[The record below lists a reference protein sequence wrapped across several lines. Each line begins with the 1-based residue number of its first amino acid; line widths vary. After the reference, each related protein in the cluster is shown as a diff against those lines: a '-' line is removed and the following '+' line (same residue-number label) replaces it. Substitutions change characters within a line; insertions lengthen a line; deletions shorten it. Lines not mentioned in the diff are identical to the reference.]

1 MLPFMCQTIHPHHGG
16 ENLTRSLPPLLAALM
31 LLTLTAPA
39 GATLTEPAVDSISA
53 AGILPVPLPDLL
65 EGTGLSVG
73 ASLLRIT
80 PPEVQAGI
88 EYNLRA
94 LGFLEPSVIV
104 LWPSWDEAS
113 SVVHIEIQPGS
124 RSILSGMAFNG
135 VTLFG
140 ADTLAGLYPGSPDS
154 PVTPYDT
161 LSLRNAVLDLY
172 SQRGY
177 IHSDLRIR
185 LLTAAEAAPSDGE
198 EFSSSYATLECTVEE
213 GLQSRLGS
221 VTVEGLETVRSKVVT
236 RELLISPG
244 DSLDMGLIRRSMR
257 AIYQLGLFQDVS
269 VSYLPEE
276 QDSLLMD
283 ICIRVTESRYR
294 RIDLGCGYMSPQAVF
309 GSAGW
314 SHPNIMGNNQKLSI
328 GMYYMTYVGREE
340 GWRIEPEIVYEE
352 PWFLSTR
359 WWWQQKLGYLN
370 LTIPG
375 LEQRSWS
382 ITTSFARDLSR
393 YLRLNLGYSLEYERY
408 AETGTGGGT
417 LPEIRDWAAT
427 SSITSSLV
435 HDTRFPLLNPWRGH
449 WLMGGGKL
457 SGGFMGGHD
466 YYRLVAESRL
476 FLPVGGSLTLAGRLR
491 AGAAF
496 PYGLDTS
503 VPPDDRFFLGGGST
517 VRGYAE
523 NGIGPK
529 DDDGNP
535 IGGRMELLGNFE
547 VRMRIA
553 GNFGIV
559 LFTDAGGLWNTLH
572 DINIDS
578 SGFGTGF
585 GLRYNTVFGPLRLDY
600 GFAPT
605 WSDALRRGKVY
616 IGIGHVF

>member
-16 ENLTRSLPPLLAALM
+16 ENLTRSRLPLLAAF
-31 LLTLTAPA
+31 LLLALTAPA
-39 GATLTEPAVDSISA
+39 GATLAEPAVDSISA
-53 AGILPVPLPDLL
+53 AGILPVPLQDLL
-65 EGTGLSVG
+65 EGTGLSTG

-94 LGFLEPSVIV
+94 LGFLDPSVMV

-113 SVVHIEIQPGS
+113 SVVRIEIQPGA
-124 RSILSGMAFNG
+124 RSLLSGMAFNG

-154 PVTPYDT
+154 PITPYDT

-185 LLTAAEAAPSDGE
+185 LLTVGDEPPSDGE
-198 EFSSSYATLECTVEE
+198 EFSNRYQTLECTVAE
-213 GLQSRLGS
+213 GPQSRLGS
-221 VTVEGLETVRSKVVT
+221 VTVEGLETVRVKVVT

-244 DSLDMGLIRRSMR
+244 DSLDMGLLRRSIR

-269 VSYLPEE
+269 IAYLPEE

-294 RIDLGCGYMSPQAVF
+294 RVDLGCGYMSPQAVF

-314 SHPNIMGNNQKLSI
+314 THPNIMGNNQKLSI
-328 GMYYMTYVGREE
+328 GMYYMTYIGHEE
-340 GWRIEPEIVYEE
+340 GWRIEPEVVYEE

-417 LPEIRDWAAT
+417 LPEVRDWAAT

-435 HDTRFPLLNPWRGH
+435 HDTRFPLLNPRRGH
-449 WLMGGGKL
+449 WLMGGAKL

-496 PYGLDTS
+496 PYGRDTS

-517 VRGYAE
+517 IRGYAE

-547 VRMRIA
+547 VRMRIV
-553 GNFGIV
+553 GDFGIV

-572 DINIDS
+572 DINLDS